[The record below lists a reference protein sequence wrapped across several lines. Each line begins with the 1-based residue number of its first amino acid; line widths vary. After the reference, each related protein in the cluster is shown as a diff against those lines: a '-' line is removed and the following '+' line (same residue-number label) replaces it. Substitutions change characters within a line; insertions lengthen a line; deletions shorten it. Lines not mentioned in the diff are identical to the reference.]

1 MPSKMSFMCLI
12 YKGKVQYCDGFSD
25 KRSQKEGIGYP
36 QGGKPIVP
44 YKEYRLR
51 FFCENEN
58 GTTNTLN
65 P

>member
-12 YKGKVQYCDGFSD
+12 YKGKVQYCDGFGD

-44 YKEYRLR
+44 YKE
-51 FFCENEN
+51 NEN